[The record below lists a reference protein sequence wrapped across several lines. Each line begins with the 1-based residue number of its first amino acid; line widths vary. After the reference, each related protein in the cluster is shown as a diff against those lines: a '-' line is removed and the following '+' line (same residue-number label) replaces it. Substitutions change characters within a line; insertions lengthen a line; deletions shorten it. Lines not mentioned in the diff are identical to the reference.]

1 MPSCRAMGRLWSNTH
16 ITPHTHTY
24 VARGPFRN
32 THELVLVYAARN
44 VPSHYGEQVYS
55 VLGVGSCEC
64 RKNCLHH
71 REGFGSPFLFSSL
84 QRIIREENLRLQAR
98 AARLCGQGSQADR
111 SQSRATA
118 RDEAG
123 RRRRQRSLAR
133 AALCLLARSLLRTYV
148 DDHRYIRSA
157 ARRRDICRGI
167 YTTTYDC

>member
-1 MPSCRAMGRLWSNTH
+1 MGRLWSNTH

-98 AARLCGQGSQADR
+98 AARLYAAKEAKLIDR
-111 SQSRATA
+111 KAELQLETKPDDDDDNA
-118 RDEAG
+118 RWLVLLCAC
-123 RRRRQRSLAR
+123 SLAR
-133 AALCLLARSLLRTYV
+133 SYVRT
-148 DDHRYIRSA
+148 
-157 ARRRDICRGI
+157 
-167 YTTTYDC
+167 